1 MEISKKLSVLVGT
14 AGIWFL
20 QQKGIDA
27 SEVVNQTIVTPLGNM
42 TETIAKSSDDM
53 IYYISAIYI
62 AVQGLIDT
70 VKTWVTKDENDP
82 PDVEQGKIQDSR
94 RV

>member
-14 AGIWFL
+14 AGVWFL
-20 QQKGIDA
+20 QQYGIDA
-27 SEVVNQTIVTPLGNM
+27 GEVVNQVIVTPLGDM
-42 TETIAKSSDDM
+42 TEKVAKSSDDT
-53 IYYISAIYI
+53 IYYVSAIYI

-70 VKTWVTKDENDP
+70 VKTWVIKDENDP
-82 PDVEQGKIQDSR
+82 PNVEQSQIQDSR